1 MEKENKSGKDWTPW
15 EASAELARQDYNR
28 MAGRAQLPPH
38 TTTTPNRS
46 ISKSLGE
53 ATKMLDEGVDADE
66 IERRA
71 VGREEVTLDQPL
83 LCEDKFLDDVH
94 NAKEFAREKGG
105 YNEEDADMDKKHT
118 KRLLIQVK
126 YFCNIFK
133 TLSVLSKFAFET
145 RHQLQKKAYKHVY
158 KIYQRR
164 QLVT

>member
-1 MEKENKSGKDWTPW
+1 
-15 EASAELARQDYNR
+15 

-38 TTTTPNRS
+38 TTTIPNRS

-126 YFCNIFK
+126 CF
-133 TLSVLSKFAFET
+133 L
-145 RHQLQKKAYKHVY
+145 
-158 KIYQRR
+158 
-164 QLVT
+164 